1 MKNEPYVVL
10 AQGQDVRPIAMC
22 RPVDW
27 TAMAEAMPD
36 VKEMFVYPG
45 SIQQPCTD
53 CGQPVWV
60 GPRLQASGADPYCYM
75 CLANLAESEA
85 DNGFGMLMLN
95 MGNPYLPKDHQ
106 CASTSGKARDS

>member
-60 GPRLQASGADPYCYM
+60 GPRLQASGA
-75 CLANLAESEA
+75 ESEA